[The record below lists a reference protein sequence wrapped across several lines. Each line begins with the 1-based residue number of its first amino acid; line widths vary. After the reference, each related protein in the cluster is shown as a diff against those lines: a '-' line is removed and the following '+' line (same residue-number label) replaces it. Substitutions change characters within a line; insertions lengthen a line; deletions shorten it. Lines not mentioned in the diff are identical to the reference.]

1 MASNQNNKSTESVE
15 VRRAPKYRPFL
26 ITGAAV
32 GLVLALVLFLA
43 TGQSQTTDALSVLGI
58 LILAV
63 TLVGA
68 FTGVISAY
76 LVDRRSLSNAKT
88 TQATREDV

>member
-1 MASNQNNKSTESVE
+1 MASNQNNKPTEAVE
-15 VRRAPKYRPFL
+15 LRRAPKYRPFL
-26 ITGAAV
+26 ITGAAL
-32 GLVLALVLFLA
+32 GLVLALFLFLA
-43 TGQSQTTDALSVLGI
+43 SGQLQTTDALSVLGI
-58 LILAV
+58 LILAL

-68 FTGVISAY
+68 FAGVISAY

>member
-1 MASNQNNKSTESVE
+1 MASNQNNKATESVE

-58 LILAV
+58 LILAL

-76 LVDRRSLSNAKT
+76 LVDRRSLAGART
-88 TQATREDV
+88 TQATRQDL